1 MRDYRDAK
9 AMARSL
15 RDNLKSKSIDLS
27 HSETLEL
34 IAKALGFK
42 DWNVLAA
49 RIEGSSGVVQ
59 LAEPTEAEPAP
70 RDRCCSFCGKAQ
82 DEVKKLIA
90 GPAAFICDACVG
102 RCEGALRGDAPS
114 AESGRLPASRADGMK
129 QLQRLREIQG
139 LFVAAS
145 SAGAAP
151 VSATPALDSIRA
163 LPAEQ
168 RQAQAAEISKR
179 INEIQAALERL
190 P

>member
-49 RIEGSSGVVQ
+49 RIEDSSGAAQ
-59 LAEPTEAEPAP
+59 LAEPAEAASAP

-102 RCEGALRGDAPS
+102 RCEGALRGDAPA
-114 AESGRLPASRADGMK
+114 AESVPLPASRADGLK
-129 QLQRLREIQG
+129 KLRSLREIQD
-139 LFVAAS
+139 LFVAAG
-145 SAGAAP
+145 SAGAAFVP
-151 VSATPALDSIRA
+151 TTPALDSIRA
-163 LPAEQ
+163 MPAQE

-179 INEIQAALERL
+179 ISEIEAALERL